1 MITSG
6 LMSSLTDEWE
16 TPQDLFNKY
25 DEIYHF
31 TLDAAASD
39 QNHKCPN
46 YYTKADDGL
55 SKMWGGCVWCNPPY
69 GKQIG
74 KWVRKAYESNCTVV
88 MLLPART
95 DTRWFHDYCLK
106 GKVEFIRGR
115 IRFGGAKYNAPFPSM
130 IVVFEKERI
139 G

>member
-16 TPQDLFNKY
+16 TPQDLFDKY

-39 QNHKCPN
+39 QNHKCPK

-55 SKMWGGCVWCNPPY
+55 SKMWGGVRMVQSPL
-69 GKQIG
+69 
-74 KWVRKAYESNCTVV
+74 RKADREMGAESIRKRLYRGDASSCENGHKMVSR
-88 MLLPART
+88 LLSE
-95 DTRWFHDYCLK
+95 
-106 GKVEFIRGR
+106 GQ
-115 IRFGGAKYNAPFPSM
+115 GGVHQRQNPIQRS
-130 IVVFEKERI
+130 KEHSPISVNDRSV
-139 G
+139 

>member
-16 TPQDLFNKY
+16 TPQDLFDKY

-39 QNHKCPN
+39 QNHKCPK

-69 GKQIG
+69 GKQI
-74 KWVRKAYESNCTVV
+74 KRWIHKAYE
-88 MLLPART
+88 
-95 DTRWFHDYCLK
+95 H
-106 GKVEFIRGR
+106 FI
-115 IRFGGAKYNAPFPSM
+115 GGGYSGIADSCPYRHKMVS
-130 IVVFEKERI
+130 
-139 G
+139 